1 MALRVPAW
9 RRPRN
14 LDALPMNPGVLL
26 TGPSAH
32 LQQHAQRS
40 VWLRWALACALVAG
54 ASLWLRQGFAAH
66 AVAAAGFD
74 DALFVRLAYSLS
86 AGQWLGPFDRVTL
99 AKGMGYPLFIAL
111 SAALSVPLKLAEQAI
126 YLAVCAL
133 LSHALGQR
141 LRRPGPGLLLFAA
154 LAFNPVMW
162 HPELARIIREG
173 LYLTQSLAVL
183 GLAAA
188 LLVPRQRQRGWPL
201 ALLAGGV
208 LAIYWCTREEGVWLL
223 PALAA
228 MAAAVLLAGL
238 RRRRRAAV
246 RHAALAPTRVRLLR
260 SLIPLLVAGLVA
272 ALGVAG
278 VKALNYARYGVFL
291 ATEFQDARFK
301 RAYGALARI
310 RHDQRRP
317 YVVFPADAR
326 ARAYAA
332 SPAARELQPAF
343 EGDNSALWRH
353 VGCTQLNIAAADC
366 PEVLSGWCMWALR
379 DAVWLA
385 GHYESAPRAMA
396 FYERLSTEI
405 NAACDSGKL
414 ACEAPRHG
422 LAPAFDPQRLGA
434 AAQAARWLTR
444 ALVQLGDGQIGAR
457 PSLGRLDDLE
467 YLKQMVG
474 RITPPSIQNTALR
487 LQWDS
492 PTGAP
497 VPPLRI
503 EGRPAPQWRL
513 ELQAG
518 DDPRA
523 QQLRLLTDCTGSD
536 CRLALG
542 DAALALTPGTE
553 LRHAQGSLR
562 VADVRL
568 HARTLEGQ
576 RTRAQQA
583 AARLLAK
590 AYAWA
595 WPLLTL
601 VALLGWALAVRQ
613 WLLQPYRRNALPWML
628 LLASAALAA
637 VATRIALLAWLDA
650 IAIPSTTLLYA
661 APASPMVLVFTV
673 LGLLLGRE
681 ALRGRASGRRPPSPQ
696 SA

>member
-1 MALRVPAW
+1 MSTDLLHTAPVSHPQPA
-9 RRPRN
+9 RRAP
-14 LDALPMNPGVLL
+14 
-26 TGPSAH
+26 
-32 LQQHAQRS
+32 
-40 VWLRWALACALVAG
+40 WLRWALAYALVAG
-54 ASLWLRQGFAAH
+54 ASLWLRQGFATH

-74 DALFVRLAYSLS
+74 DALFVRLAYSLG

-126 YLAVCAL
+126 YLLVCAL
-133 LSHALGQR
+133 LAHALARR
-141 LRRPGPGLLLFAA
+141 LRRPGAGFALFAA
-154 LAFNPVMW
+154 LAFNPVLW

-183 GLAAA
+183 ALAAA
-188 LLVPRQRQRGWPL
+188 LLVPPRRQRRWALPL
-201 ALLAGGV
+201 LGGAV
-208 LAIYWCTREEGVWLL
+208 LAFYWCTREEGLWLVPSL
-223 PALAA
+223 AL

-238 RRRRRAAV
+238 RRQRRAAR
-246 RHAALAPTRVRLLR
+246 RHAALAPPRRRLFQAL
-260 SLIPLLVAGLVA
+260 LPLLAAGLVA
-272 ALGVAG
+272 GLGVAG
-278 VKALNYARYGVFL
+278 VKAVNQARYGVFL
-291 ATEFQDARFK
+291 ATEFQDARFQ

-326 ARAYAA
+326 QRAYAA

-343 EGDNSALWRH
+343 EGENSALWRH
-353 VGCTQLNIAAADC
+353 VGCTQLHIAAADC
-366 PEVLSGWCMWALR
+366 PEVLSGWFMWALR

-405 NAACDSGKL
+405 NAACDSGRL
-414 ACEAPRHG
+414 ACDAPRRG
-422 LAPAFDPQRLGA
+422 LAPAFDAQRLGA
-434 AAQAARWLTR
+434 AAQAAAWLTR

-467 YLKQMVG
+467 YIRQMVG
-474 RITPPSIQNTALR
+474 RLTLPAIQDVAVALR
-487 LQWDS
+487 WES

-503 EGRPAPQWRL
+503 EGPSAAQWRL
-513 ELQAG
+513 ELQPG
-518 DDPRA
+518 EDPRT
-523 QQLRLLTDCTGSD
+523 QQLRLLTDCSASD

-542 DAALALTPGTE
+542 DAMLPLSNGGE
-553 LRHAQGSLR
+553 LRSAQGLLR
-562 VADVRL
+562 ITDVRL

-595 WPLLTL
+595 WPPLTL
-601 VALLGWALAVRQ
+601 AALLGWALALRQ
-613 WLLQPYRRNALPWML
+613 WLLRPHRRNALPWML
-628 LLASAALAA
+628 LLASAALTA

-650 IAIPSTTLLYA
+650 TSIPSAHMLYA
-661 APASPMVLVFTV
+661 SPASPMVLLFTV
-673 LGLLLGRE
+673 LGLLLGQA
-681 ALRGRASGRRPPSPQ
+681 ALRGRATR
-696 SA
+696 